1 MKSRVFLLIS
11 FVIIAGGLWLLV
23 TEYTKPWMLLIY
35 LKPMEHPIVF
45 LGSDEAARRQY
56 EQCMDR
62 GEHDVAVNILMSG
75 GAMDIGNGVE
85 VRLLSEGNKTSWVRV
100 LEGPYSGK
108 KGWVANHVLVSRE
121 MVRKLRYQELERR
134 VVDRLQKQLDD
145 LKARDRKSD
154 EPRL

>member
-1 MKSRVFLLIS
+1 MKSRLFLLIS

-35 LKPMEHPIVF
+35 LKPMKHPIVF

-100 LEGPYSGK
+100 LEGPYFGK

-121 MVRKLRYQELERR
+121 MVRKIELQQIKKRID
-134 VVDRLQKQLDD
+134 DRLQKRSNEPKQL
-145 LKARDRKSD
+145 
-154 EPRL
+154 